1 MTIITRITIS
11 GFKSFANKTDI
22 DFSTTYNCIL
32 GPNGSGKSNI
42 GDAICF
48 VLGRLGAKSMR
59 VEKAANLV
67 FNGGKNKKAGT
78 VGRVEIAFSND
89 PKEFP
94 IEAAEVVISREIHT
108 NGNSVY
114 RINDKKV
121 TRTEIVD
128 LLGYARINPDG
139 YNIILQGDITRFVE
153 MSSIERRKIIEEI
166 SDISIYEDKKHKA
179 MLELEKT
186 EQKLNDA
193 EIILKERKTYLKE
206 LQKDRDQALKYKE
219 LKVQVD
225 SYRATILKVQID
237 EKEAGAAEYSEQH
250 QKAEG
255 LLKNAESE
263 VEVLRAKVQECRNSV
278 IAINS
283 EIELK
288 GEKEQV
294 AVHKEIE
301 DLKVTIAKEKSRH
314 ATLKEELGKISMR
327 RNQFKAELDEI
338 EDKFER
344 SRAKG
349 KQTEDAIMSRKQDLI
364 EVEAKI
370 AEFKKKNKIESSVE
384 MEKEIETLDAT
395 IESKQEEIGLIRQN
409 QQQMLREKDKLEFQV
424 QSVDERILKV
434 KEVEE
439 GHKDQLKILA
449 QHKADFKSATL
460 RLNTCLDQDSSFA
473 SQLSNAR
480 KKLVDM
486 QEKHATLQAKAFS
499 IRAGAAANSAVA
511 AVLEQKKRF
520 PGVFGTISELGQV
533 NKKYALALEMAAGQ
547 KLQNIVVDSDKTA
560 AECIEYLK
568 SAKLGA
574 ASFIPLNKIKATDI
588 SDEDRRVVKGAGSGV
603 HDFALSLV
611 TYRPEHARAFAH
623 VFGNTLVVD
632 SIEVARRIGIGKI
645 RMVTLEGDL
654 AEGSGVMRGGFN
666 AARGSSGFKEKDS
679 LEELERLEGD
689 IGECQ
694 SVISNVEVKRQAN
707 EQEIS
712 FLRNKKG
719 ELEGEIIKLEKS
731 LHLETGDLDAS
742 GALKKEL
749 KSQLAALESQTEEV
763 SMKVSAIN
771 RELADL
777 KMRKQNLRNQVTE
790 LRNPRLLAQLTA
802 FEESRQQI
810 RDDLVRLESELK
822 NAVGS
827 VDSMLNSER
836 DKIREILKQQDK
848 EESQF
853 NSEVAQLASVV
864 VEKEKLLLIKEKES
878 KEFYAKYKELF
889 AQREKLNAEIVASE
903 GHIEQI
909 REKARGFERELNLL
923 SLKNAEV
930 RARLAGLREEFERYK
945 EAPLLEGFEKKDI
958 SRLQEEMSKIE
969 VHLGQMTAVNMKA
982 LEIYEQV
989 EKEYNELIE
998 KKDSLGREKTDVL
1011 TLMNE
1016 IETKKK
1022 EHFMKTYTQANTNF
1036 IRIFKNLFRKGEAY
1050 LELDNPDDV
1059 FSDGLSIKVKITGTR
1074 FMDLKSLSGGEK
1086 TLTALSFIFAIQEY
1100 QPASFYILDEID
1112 AALDKHNA
1120 ELLSKLIR
1128 EYCNRAQ
1135 YIVISHN
1142 DAIISEADTLFGVSM
1157 TDGISKVTS
1166 LKI

>member
-1 MTIITRITIS
+1 MTIITRITIN
-11 GFKSFANKTDI
+11 GFKSFAAKTDI

-48 VLGRLGAKSMR
+48 VLGRLSAKSMR
-59 VEKAANLV
+59 VEKAANLI

-78 VGRVEIAFSND
+78 VGRVEIAFSNV
-89 PKEFP
+89 PREFP
-94 IEAAEVVISREIHT
+94 IDAKEIVISREIHSS
-108 NGNSVY
+108 GSSIY
-114 RINDKKV
+114 RINEKKV

-153 MSSIERRKIIEEI
+153 MAPVERRRIIEEI
-166 SDISIYEDKKHKA
+166 SDIAIYEDKKHKA

-193 EIILKERKTYLKE
+193 EIILKERKTYLRE
-206 LQKDRDQALKYKE
+206 LQKDRDQALKYRE

-225 SYRATILKVQID
+225 SFRATILKVQID
-237 EKEAGAAEYSEQH
+237 EKEAGSVEFTAQQ
-250 QKAEG
+250 QKAQG
-255 LLKNAESE
+255 LLQDAEEQVKIQRSR
-263 VEVLRAKVQECRNSV
+263 VGECRDR
-278 IAINS
+278 ILAINN
-283 EIELK
+283 EIEEK

-294 AVHKEIE
+294 AVHKDIE
-301 DLKVTIAKEKSRH
+301 DLKVMIAKERSRYG
-314 ATLKEELGKISMR
+314 TLKEELVKINVR
-327 RNQFKAELDEI
+327 RSQFKGELDEI
-338 EDKFER
+338 EDKFVR
-344 SRAKG
+344 SKAKG
-349 KQTEDAIMSRKQDLI
+349 KETEDLIGSRKQNLA
-364 EVEAKI
+364 ETEFKI

-384 MEKEIETLDAT
+384 MEKEIELLDAS
-395 IESKQEEIGLIRQN
+395 IEAKQEEISVIRQN
-409 QQQMLREKDKLEFQV
+409 QQQMLREKDKLEYQV
-424 QSVDERILKV
+424 QTVDEKISKV
-434 KEVEE
+434 KQVED
-439 GHKDQLKILA
+439 GHKDQLVVLSK
-449 QHKADFKSATL
+449 HKAEFKNATL
-460 RLNTCLDQDSSFA
+460 RLNTCLDQDSSYA

-486 QEKHATLQAKAFS
+486 QEKHAHLQAKAFS
-499 IRAGAAANSAVA
+499 VRAGAAANQAVA

-520 PGVFGTISELGQV
+520 PGVYGTVSELGQV
-533 NKKYALALEMAAGQ
+533 NKKYALALEMAAGA
-547 KLQNIVVDSDKTA
+547 KLQNIIVDSDKTA

-568 SAKLGA
+568 AGKFGSAA
-574 ASFIPLNKIKATDI
+574 FIPLNKIKATDI
-588 SDEDRRVVKGAGSGV
+588 TEDDRKVVKSAGSGV

-611 TYRPEHARAFAH
+611 TYRSEHARAFSH

-632 SIEVARRIGIGKI
+632 SIEVARRIGIGRL
-645 RMVTLEGDL
+645 RMVSLEGDL

-666 AARGSSGFKEKDS
+666 AVRGSSGFKEKDS
-679 LEELERLEGD
+679 LEELERLEGELSEVQ
-689 IGECQ
+689 G
-694 SVISNVEVKRQAN
+694 VISNVEVKRQGN

-712 FLRNKKG
+712 FLRNKKS
-719 ELEGEIIKLEKS
+719 EVEAEIIKLEKT
-731 LHLETGDLDAS
+731 LHLDTGDMDAS
-742 GALKKEL
+742 GSLKKEL
-749 KSQLAALESQTEEV
+749 VVQLAALEVQTEEMSFTV
-763 SMKVSAIN
+763 STIN
-771 RELADL
+771 RDLADL
-777 KMRKQNLRNQVTE
+777 KGRKQNLRNQVTE
-790 LRNPRLLAQLTA
+790 LRNPRLLAQLVA

-827 VDSMLNSER
+827 VDSMLSAER

-848 EESQF
+848 EEQQF
-853 NSEVAQLASVV
+853 SSEVAMLASVV
-864 VEKEKLLLIKEKES
+864 LEKEKLLLVKEKES
-878 KEFYAKYKELF
+878 KEFYAMYKELF
-889 AQREKLNAEIVASE
+889 AQREKLNSEIVMLESQT
-903 GHIEQI
+903 EQT

-945 EAPLLEGFEKKDI
+945 SAPLLEGFEKKDV
-958 SRLQEEMSKIE
+958 SKLQEEMSKIE
-969 VHLGQMTAVNMKA
+969 VQLGQMTAVNMKA
-982 LEIYEQV
+982 LEIYELV
-989 EKEYNELIE
+989 EKEYNELVA
-998 KKDSLGREKTDVL
+998 KKDGLGVEKTDVL

-1022 EHFMKTYTQANTNF
+1022 EHFMKTFTQANTNF

-1050 LELDNPDDV
+1050 LELDNPEDV
-1059 FSDGLSIKVKITGTR
+1059 FAEGLSIKVKITGTR

-1120 ELLSKLIR
+1120 ELLSQLIR

-1157 TDGISKVTS
+1157 LDGVSKVTS